1 LIPFPEHCPSARNI
15 FQSNMGKQSIGMP
28 ALSYQVRSDTI
39 LHVLDYPQKGIVN
52 TIQSELMGL
61 NDMPYGI
68 NAIVAVMPF
77 EGWILPVL
85 C

>member
-1 LIPFPEHCPSARNI
+1 
-15 FQSNMGKQSIGMP
+15 MP

-61 NDMPYGI
+61 NHMPYGI

-77 EGWILPVL
+77 EG
-85 C
+85 